1 MGFVSARENMGNGN
15 SKEWII
21 RVLLVLM
28 SLSIGFGVSQLAVA
42 GQVRENTTKIDS
54 IESTLERM
62 ERKLDKALGLE

>member
-1 MGFVSARENMGNGN
+1 MANGNG
-15 SKEWII
+15 KEWII
-21 RVLLVLM
+21 RVLLVLL

-42 GQVRENTTKIDS
+42 GQVVENTTKINS